1 MNKKIY
7 EIYKRLSEDKYS
19 YLPKLI
25 PIKEVISNMVE
36 LGYKEDEVKDAIY
49 RSWLEGEI
57 HFEMGDKKE
66 NYFEV
71 PSGTKYYY
79 MKFNKE
85 V

>member
-1 MNKKIY
+1 
-7 EIYKRLSEDKYS
+7 
-19 YLPKLI
+19 
-25 PIKEVISNMVE
+25 

-49 RSWLEGEI
+49 RLWLEGEI

>member
-7 EIYKRLSEDKYS
+7 EIYKMLSKDKFS
-19 YLPKLI
+19 YLPKLV
-25 PIKEVISNMVE
+25 PIKEVVSEAVRF
-36 LGYKEDEVKDAIY
+36 GYKEDEVKDTIY
-49 RSWLEGEI
+49 RLWLENII